1 MIPHGTWLAIQQDND
16 RVGVVDDVL
25 DGRAAIVGSG
35 SKERTMVSHCGKN
48 GQRGRIGGGVSD
60 KLALLAGAA
69 GAAVLGGEASAGIVA
84 ANGSF
89 PLRGPS
95 TPGNTPWDVDGDG
108 TNDFQFTHLAAPP
121 RPYGLFSAL
130 NGGRQVFG
138 TYTSYPNV
146 LKKLYTNGGTTIVG
160 PAAQLSALVGNNVS
174 SGQPLAR
181 ITANGAITANVNYGG
196 GWNSGD
202 TGFFGFSFTSGS
214 DTFYGWGEMSIDPFS
229 NPATNPGYGFEIT
242 RAYYNDSPGTSIP
255 VGVVPEPASVALLA
269 LGAGG
274 LAAWRK
280 RRKAAEAA

>member
-1 MIPHGTWLAIQQDND
+1 MSSMAGL
-16 RVGVVDDVL
+16 RSSK
-25 DGRAAIVGSG
+25 AAPT
-35 SKERTMVSHCGKN
+35 ERTMASHCMQN
-48 GQRGRIGGGVSD
+48 GQRGRISGGVSD

-69 GAAVLGGEASAGIVA
+69 GAAVLGGEACAGIVA

-95 TPGNTPWDVDGDG
+95 TPGSTTWDVDGDG
-108 TNDFQFTHLAAPP
+108 TNDFQLVHVTGPGSTNIPPPQHP

-138 TYTSYPNV
+138 TYSSYPNV
-146 LKKLYTNGGTTIVG
+146 LKKLYTNTGTTIIG

-181 ITANGAITANVNYGG
+181 ITANGAMTINVGYGG
-196 GWNSGD
+196 GWQMGD
-202 TGFFGFSFTSGS
+202 TGYFGFSFTSGS
-214 DTFYGWGEMSIDPFS
+214 DTFYGWGEMKLDPFS
-229 NPATNPGYGFEIT
+229 NPPTKPGYAFEIT
-242 RAYYNDSPGTSIP
+242 RAYYDNTPGTSIP

>member
-1 MIPHGTWLAIQQDND
+1 MSSMAGL
-16 RVGVVDDVL
+16 RSSK
-25 DGRAAIVGSG
+25 AAPT
-35 SKERTMVSHCGKN
+35 ERTMASHCMQN
-48 GQRGRIGGGVSD
+48 GQRGRISGGVSD

-69 GAAVLGGEASAGIVA
+69 GAAVLGGEACAGIVA

-95 TPGNTPWDVDGDG
+95 TPGSTTWDVDGDG
-108 TNDFQFTHLAAPP
+108 TNDFQLVHVTGPGSTNIPPPQHP

-138 TYTSYPNV
+138 TYSSYPTV
-146 LKKLYTNGGTTIVG
+146 LKKLYTN
-160 PAAQLSALVGNNVS
+160 
-174 SGQPLAR
+174 
-181 ITANGAITANVNYGG
+181 TANGAMTINVGYGG
-196 GWNSGD
+196 GWQMGD
-202 TGFFGFSFTSGS
+202 TGYFGFSFTSGS
-214 DTFYGWGEMSIDPFS
+214 DTFYGWGEMKLDPFS
-229 NPATNPGYGFEIT
+229 NPPTKPGYAFEIT
-242 RAYYNDSPGTSIP
+242 RAYYDNTPGTSIP